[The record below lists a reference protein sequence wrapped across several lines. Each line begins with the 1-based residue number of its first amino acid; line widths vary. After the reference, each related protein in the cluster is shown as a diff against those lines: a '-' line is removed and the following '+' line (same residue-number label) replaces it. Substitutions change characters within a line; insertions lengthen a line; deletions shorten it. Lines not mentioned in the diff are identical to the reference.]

1 MYSCLLHKG
10 EIKKQTIK
18 SRGKEIV
25 GERRR
30 SDAGAGE
37 HQLDVGT
44 KIDADVVTHHCKHR
58 LPHMHEQTPSFTK
71 GWDPPLC

>member
-1 MYSCLLHKG
+1 MYDGFRHRG
-10 EIKKQTIK
+10 ENKNNPLKAERKKI
-18 SRGKEIV
+18 E

-37 HQLDVGT
+37 HQLDVDT
-44 KIDADVVTHHCKHR
+44 KIDADVVTHHCKNRHA
-58 LPHMHEQTPSFTK
+58 HMHEQTPSFTK